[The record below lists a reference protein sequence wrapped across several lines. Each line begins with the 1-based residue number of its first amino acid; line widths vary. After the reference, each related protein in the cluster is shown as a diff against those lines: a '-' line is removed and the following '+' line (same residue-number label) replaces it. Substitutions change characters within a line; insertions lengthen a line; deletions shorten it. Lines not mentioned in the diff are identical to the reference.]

1 MGVNNMEDKVIKYRI
16 GDLIKENPDMS
27 CSHFI
32 QIFLD
37 DELDREDEQH
47 ILINL
52 ADEYSKADLE
62 ITDSIKDWDI
72 MYYTVNLVHQKG
84 GEGQGEYYVEVFE
97 FTYADGTSEFISIE
111 GRYNSWDD
119 TDYDGYKPKIVKPVQ
134 KLVTVW
140 V

>member
-16 GDLIKENPDMS
+16 GDLIKENPDMY
-27 CSHFI
+27 CNHFI

-37 DELDREDEQH
+37 DEVDREDEQH

-97 FTYADGTSEFISIE
+97 FTYADGTSEFIAVQGI
-111 GRYNSWDD
+111 YNSWDD
-119 TDYDGYKPKIVKPVQ
+119 TYYDRHKPKVVKPVQ